1 MEDLYDDINA
11 IERDAAEMSDSE
23 IKQKAIRMFGKDRVE
38 QMTIDEMLQEL
49 N

>member
-1 MEDLYDDINA
+1 MDDLYDDINA
-11 IERDAAEMSDSE
+11 VERDVAEMSDSE
-23 IKQKAIRMFGKDRVE
+23 IKRKAVRMFGKDRVE

>member
-1 MEDLYDDINA
+1 MNDLYNEINA

-23 IKQKAIRMFGKDRVE
+23 IQRKAIRIFGKDRVK
-38 QMTIDEMLQEL
+38 QMTIDEMLQEI